1 MKKNLI
7 LTSILV
13 VVAIALIGGGV
24 FYMNKKKNSKGMIA
38 SVSGV
43 LSSQEAGNKSIDY
56 INKNLLQSGTTASLK
71 TITEENGLYK
81 ITLTI
86 SQSGKD
92 QEGIVYASR
101 DGKLLFV
108 YPPVETDKAT
118 PAQTAQAKEPVKTD
132 KPDVKLF
139 VMAFCPYGNQAEGL
153 IKPVL
158 DLLKD
163 KISLSLHYIV
173 AKDDKGKYSSL
184 HGDQELNQDVRE
196 ICVAKYQN
204 DKFWDFVAKINE
216 KCTAQ
221 NADTCWEQVAKDLG
235 IDTQKIKDCQKNEAD
250 SLLAGELALTTQFSV
265 SGSPTLVINGVEF
278 SGERSSEGYKTG
290 ICNAFNS
297 APQECS
303 QTLSTDSG
311 TASGGCAQ

>member
-7 LTSILV
+7 VTSILV

-24 FYMNKKKNSKGMIA
+24 FYMSKKKNSSGMIA

-43 LSSQEAGNKSIDY
+43 LSSQEAGNKAIDY

-71 TITEENGLYK
+71 EIKEENGLYK
-81 ITLTI
+81 ITLKI
-86 SQSGKD
+86 LQSGSE
-92 QEGIVYASR
+92 QEGIIYTSR

-108 YPPVETDKAT
+108 YPPVEIDKEIPKAT
-118 PAQTAQAKEPVKTD
+118 ATQPVKTD

-139 VMAFCPYGNQAEGL
+139 VMAFCPYGNEAETL

-173 AKDDKGKYSSL
+173 SKDDNGKYSSL
-184 HGDQELNQDVRE
+184 HGDQELHQDVRE

-216 KCTAQ
+216 KCTSQ
-221 NADTCWEQVAKDLG
+221 NVDTCWEQVAKDLG
-235 IDTQKIKDCQKNEAD
+235 IDTQKITDCQKNEAD
-250 SLLAGELALTTQFSV
+250 SLLAEELKLTGQFNV

-278 SGERSSEGYKTG
+278 TGDRSSEGYKTG
-290 ICNAFNS
+290 ICNAFNT

-303 QTLSTDSG
+303 QTLST
-311 TASGGCAQ
+311 SGGTVEGGCGQ

>member
-1 MKKNLI
+1 MKKNI
-7 LTSILV
+7 VILV
-13 VVAIALIGGGV
+13 ILIVVAVGLVGGF
-24 FYMNKKKNSKGMIA
+24 FYFKKQKNSPKPIGI
-38 SVSGV
+38 
-43 LSSQEAGNKSIDY
+43 LSSQEAGNKAIDY
-56 INKNLLQSGTTASLK
+56 INKNLLQSGTAASLK
-71 TITEENGLYK
+71 EIKEENGLYK
-81 ITLTI
+81 ITLKI
-86 SQSGKD
+86 SQSEKE

-108 YPPVETDKAT
+108 YPPVEIDKEIPKEEEKQ
-118 PAQTAQAKEPVKTD
+118 PAKTD

-139 VMAFCPYGNQAEGL
+139 VMAFCPYGNQAESL

-163 KISLSLHYIV
+163 KINLSLHYIV

-184 HGDQELNQDVRE
+184 HGDQELNQGVRE

-216 KCTAQ
+216 KCTSQ
-221 NADTCWEQVAKDLG
+221 NADSCWEQVAKDLG

-250 SLLAGELALTTQFSV
+250 SLLAEELVLTEQFNV
-265 SGSPTLVINGVEF
+265 SGSPTLVINGVEY
-278 SGERSSEGYKTG
+278 SGERSSEGYKKG
-290 ICNAFNS
+290 VCDGFNT

-303 QTLSTDSG
+303 QTLSTTAG
-311 TASGGCAQ
+311 TVEGGCAQ

>member
-7 LTSILV
+7 VTSILV
-13 VVAIALIGGGV
+13 IIAIALIGGGV
-24 FYMNKKKNSKGMIA
+24 FYMNKKKNSSGMLA
-38 SVSGV
+38 SISGV
-43 LSSQEAGNKSIDY
+43 ISSQEAGNKAIEY

-71 TITEENGLYK
+71 GITEENGLYK
-81 ITLTI
+81 ITLNV
-86 SQSGKD
+86 SQNGKD

-108 YPPVETDKAT
+108 YPPVETDKET
-118 PAQTAQAKEPVKTD
+118 PKEEAKQPAKTD
-132 KPDVKLF
+132 KPDVELF
-139 VMAFCPYGNQAEGL
+139 VMAFCPYGNQAESL

-173 AKDDKGKYSSL
+173 AKDDTGKYSSL
-184 HGDQELNQDVRE
+184 HGDQELHQDVRE
-196 ICVAKYQN
+196 LCVAKYQN

-235 IDTQKIKDCQKNEAD
+235 IDTQKIKDCQTNEAD
-250 SLLAGELALTTQFSV
+250 SLLAAELALTEQFKV
-265 SGSPTLVINGVEF
+265 SGSPTLIINGVEY

-290 ICNAFNS
+290 ICDGFNS
-297 APQECS
+297 VPQECS
-303 QTLSTDSG
+303 QTLSASSG
-311 TASGGCAQ
+311 TVQGGCGQ